1 MLASLRRR
9 WERFWMH
16 FSGLSATGRFATR
29 LAAAFAPPYMARD
42 YLARLTQKPYVD
54 PEAVIHHDGLELGPQ
69 SFIADRVIV
78 YKAPDGGSV
87 KIGDCANILRDCV
100 LETGQGGN
108 IVIGSDSYLHPRC
121 QVMAYVGDVVI
132 GDQVAIAPN
141 CAFYAYNH
149 GLQPG
154 ELIKR
159 QPLESRGGI
168 RIGDGAWLGFGV
180 IVLDGMTVGD
190 GAVVGAGSVVTRD
203 VPDNAIVAGN
213 PARVI
218 AMRGDAAEEG
228 RKGFG
233 AQ

>member
-1 MLASLRRR
+1 
-9 WERFWMH
+9 MH
-16 FSGLSATGRFATR
+16 FSGLDITGRFATR
-29 LAAAFAPPYMARD
+29 MAAVFAPPYMARL
-42 YLARLTQKPYVD
+42 YLACVTNKPFVD
-54 PEAVIHHDGLELGPQ
+54 PNAVIHHDSLNLGTQ

-78 YKAPDGGSV
+78 HKAEDGGSV
-87 KIGDCANILRDCV
+87 RIGNGTYVMRDSV

-108 IVIGSDSYLHPRC
+108 IAIGSDSFLHPRC

-132 GDQVAIAPN
+132 GNHVAIAPN

-149 GLQPG
+149 GLRPG

-159 QPLESRGGI
+159 QPLASRGGI

-180 IVLDGMTVGD
+180 IVLDGVTVGA

-203 VPDNAIVAGN
+203 VPDDAIVAGN

-218 AMRGDAAEEG
+218 AMRDDAAEEG

-233 AQ
+233 TQ

>member
-1 MLASLRRR
+1 
-9 WERFWMH
+9 MH
-16 FSGLSATGRFATR
+16 FSGLGITGRFATR
-29 LAAAFAPPYMARD
+29 LAAAFAPPYMARF
-42 YLARLTQKPYVD
+42 YLARLTNKSYVD
-54 PEAVIHHDGLELGPQ
+54 PNAVIHHDGLKLGSQ

-78 YKAPDGGSV
+78 YKAADGGSV
-87 KIGDCANILRDCV
+87 IIGDCAHVLRDCV
-100 LETGQGGN
+100 LETGKGGN
-108 IVIGSDSYLHPRC
+108 IAIGSDSFLHPRC

-132 GDQVAIAPN
+132 GNHVAVAPN

-149 GLQPG
+149 GLRPG

-168 RIGDGAWLGFGV
+168 RIGNGAWLGFGV
-180 IVLDGMTVGD
+180 IVLDGVTVGD

-218 AMRGDAAEEG
+218 AMRDDAAEEG